1 MFYTFVLYSVEYQ
14 KIYIGQS
21 SNLQERIRQHNS
33 FDNTGWT
40 RKYQPWELI
49 YSESYLERQQAMRR
63 ERQLKT
69 SWGRKFIWEIIEGS
83 NA

>member
-1 MFYTFVLYSVEYQ
+1 MFYTYVLYSIEYQ

-21 SNLQERIRQHNS
+21 SNLEERIRQHNS
-33 FDNTGWT
+33 FDNNGWT

-69 SWGRKFIWEIIEGS
+69 SRGRKFIWEIIEGS